1 MAEIWA
7 AGGVGPSRLA
17 VMARAP
23 EPRAYILGRLG
34 DRPAGC
40 GFVALHGPVAM
51 LHALEVAPAARRQGL
66 GAQMTLGAAAWART
80 RGAATLALAVTR
92 GNAAALGLY
101 RRLGLAE
108 ADWYHYRVA
117 PQG

>member
-1 MAEIWA
+1 
-7 AGGVGPSRLA
+7 
-17 VMARAP
+17 
-23 EPRAYILGRLG
+23 
-34 DRPAGC
+34 
-40 GFVALHGPVAM
+40 M
-51 LHALEVAPAARRQGL
+51 LHALEVAPVARRQGL
-66 GAQMTLGAAAWART
+66 GAQMTPGAAAWART
-80 RGAATLALAVTR
+80 HGAATLALAVTR